1 MHDGERL
8 VAEQDVIVRD
18 HHVMNVRIFEH
29 PAESFWRLDV
39 SNPAAL
45 RASMTT
51 TVSEADSFL
60 MHLIHEAVSGQPTA
74 WRQLAE
80 WGHENLNR
88 PAPGF
93 RLAPAG

>member
-8 VAEQDVIVRD
+8 IAEQDVVIRD
-18 HHVMNVRIFEH
+18 HHVLNVRISEH
-29 PAESFWRLDV
+29 MSESFWRLDV

-51 TVSEADSFL
+51 TVSETDSFL
-60 MHLIHEAVSGQPTA
+60 MHLINDAVSGQSAA

-80 WGHENLNR
+80 WGHENLSR

>member
-18 HHVMNVRIFEH
+18 HQVMNVRISEH

-39 SNPAAL
+39 CNPSAL

-60 MHLIHEAVSGQPTA
+60 MRLIHDAVGGQPAA

-80 WGHENLNR
+80 WGRENLSR